1 LEHQLGVINQ
11 ILSHLLIFNNTI
23 MVATNFQSSVIDMA
37 VNLHPY
43 AINLTKDMDEAKD
56 LLQETIFRALSN
68 ADKYTQGTNLKAW
81 LFTIMRNIFINS
93 YRKKMKRNTI
103 IDNTDNLYYINSK
116 QSITSNRAEGNFMIQ
131 DIKNGIAR
139 LSDDYKVPF
148 MMHFEGHKY
157 QEIAD
162 HLHLPLGTV
171 KSRIFF
177 ARKELKK
184 RLAVYN
190 FSSN

>member
-1 LEHQLGVINQ
+1 MI
-11 ILSHLLIFNNTI
+11 
-23 MVATNFQSSVIDMA
+23 ATNFERSVVDMA
-37 VNLHPY
+37 VNLRPY
-43 AINLTKDMDEAKD
+43 AINLTKDLDEAKD
-56 LLQETIFRALSN
+56 LLQETIFRALAN

-93 YRKKMKRNTI
+93 YRKKIKRNTI
-103 IDNTDNLYYINSK
+103 IDSTDNLYYINSN
-116 QSITSNRAEGNFMIQ
+116 QTVIRNRAEGHFMME
-131 DIKNGIAR
+131 DINRGIAR

-148 MMHFEGHKY
+148 MMHFEGYKY

-162 HLHLPLGTV
+162 HLKLPLGTV

-184 RLAVYN
+184 QLSIYR
-190 FSSN
+190 FSNN